1 MKPSQ
6 RRSSKARWAVV
17 CGLLSATIAW
27 GQAPGAAGTPQTPSA
42 GAAAEVPA
50 AIQWAER
57 RADAFLDVPAD
68 WPLSAEVRAAAQ
80 DLLLE
85 ASPRLR
91 AVLREWVVELQADLL
106 SNPALG
112 ASQRDMALALA
123 LDNRLRNEQALHGL
137 DTAGDAHMAWRE
149 SVDTQ
154 AGWCR
159 TFWAAAKWGEV
170 LLQIE
175 RLPQALRAAALRHEA
190 EVLARWGKARPALLA
205 RPAFSLDAYAA
216 GLLTRVRDGRPDQR
230 PPVAMV
236 PVVAAVLLR
245 DKAAP
250 LAGSDTTDP
259 PGRNVRCAALQWAL
273 ANARVE
279 GVATPAELSAAFRHA
294 LIFRAEDLERPKDS
308 PDDRAK
314 ALLELGY
321 PLNMAWR
328 ELTGSVQ
335 VRVVRDDAGR
345 TIEARVV
352 ARKLTASGLEG
363 RRPVFFE
370 TALDA
375 ASIAKA
381 RALPVGPPGART
393 IDFVWKLE

>member
-6 RRSSKARWAVV
+6 RWSSKARWAVV
-17 CGLLSATIAW
+17 CGLLPATIAW
-27 GQAPGAAGTPQTPSA
+27 GQAPGAAGAPQTPSA

-57 RADAFLDVPAD
+57 RADAFLDLPAD
-68 WPLSAEVRAAAQ
+68 WPLSPEVRAAAQ
-80 DLLLE
+80 TLLLE

-91 AVLREWVVELQADLL
+91 AVLRGWVLELQADLL

-112 ASQRDMALALA
+112 ASERDMALALA

-175 RLPQALRAAALRHEA
+175 RLPQAQRAAALRHEA

-236 PVVAAVLLR
+236 PVVAAVLLS
-245 DKAAP
+245 DKAVP

-294 LIFRAEDLERPKDS
+294 LIFRAEDLERPKDPPS
-308 PDDRAK
+308 DRAK

-345 TIEARVV
+345 TTEARVV
-352 ARKLTASGLEG
+352 ARKLTAPGLEG

-393 IDFVWKLE
+393 IEFVWKLE